1 MCLCLSFYIDL
12 KSGFQFNG
20 AMVVPYCDLLDIL
33 TIGLVNDK
41 YAENSNDDYK
51 EYKEVASQEDFDKS

>member
-1 MCLCLSFYIDL
+1 
-12 KSGFQFNG
+12 
-20 AMVVPYCDLLDIL
+20 MVVPYCDLLDIL